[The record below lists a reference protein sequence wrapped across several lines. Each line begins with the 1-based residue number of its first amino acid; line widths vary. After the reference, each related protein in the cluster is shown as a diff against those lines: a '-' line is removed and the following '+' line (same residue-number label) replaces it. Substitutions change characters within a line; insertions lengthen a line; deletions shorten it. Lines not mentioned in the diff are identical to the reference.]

1 VLKWILVNSF
11 VAYMGYI
18 LAAYT
23 ITKQCVAHR
32 QQRCQVLQRGC
43 VPLFPQISRSHWK
56 RCLQVLEWTL
66 LNSFIAYIGYILAAY
81 TIDKAWMGRMR
92 LQSLGFLMSF
102 VLFICCGL
110 AYDRLILPSKAHV
123 CTLSSETICGLA
135 MPLSR
140 IAEVFIGTVRLCHI
154 SKVR

>member
-1 VLKWILVNSF
+1 
-11 VAYMGYI
+11 M
-18 LAAYT
+18 
-23 ITKQCVAHR
+23 
-32 QQRCQVLQRGC
+32 
-43 VPLFPQISRSHWK
+43 
-56 RCLQVLEWTL
+56 

-110 AYDRLILPSKAHV
+110 AYDKLILPREAPV

-135 MPLSR
+135 MSFSR
-140 IAEVFIGTVRLCHI
+140 IADVLNGSAILSYSSR
-154 SKVR
+154 